1 MLFLLHWI
9 FIFKKKK
16 NSLQEMLF
24 VTFYIIK
31 HWNGI
36 EMWPQPIYKVSY
48 AVVIKFS
55 GSSNN
60 QGSTCSFKMISI
72 QEYMYSYIHRY
83 VVILVN
89 LCSPIQCDVGLYV
102 RYTHAQ
108 QHHTLCACSKIY
120 ILCRLSNTM
129 HIFMYTQ

>member
-1 MLFLLHWI
+1 MLFLLN
-9 FIFKKKK
+9 FYFFKKKK
-16 NSLQEMLF
+16 EFIARNAVF

-36 EMWPQPIYKVSY
+36 EMWPQSIYKVSY

-55 GSSNN
+55 GNSNN

-108 QHHTLCACSKIY
+108 QHHTLCACSEIY
-120 ILCRLSNTM
+120 ILCMLSNTK